1 MTAEPIPTLDD
12 IRAARTRIADYAIET
27 PLIPSALSTEDG
39 EILLKL
45 ESVQPIGAFKL
56 RGAANAL
63 AALSGDRKRT
73 GVVCCSTGNHGRA
86 VAYVARALGMRAV
99 VCLSSLVPE
108 TKVRAI
114 AALGADVRRV
124 GRSQDEAETEAGRLV
139 LDEGLTYVS
148 PFDDPFVIAGQGTIA
163 LELLDRRPDLET
175 IVVPLSGGGLIAGI
189 ALAAKAVKPEIRI
202 VGVSMDRGAAMAE
215 SLRAGRPIA
224 VEEVPSLADS
234 LGGGIGLGN
243 RATFRVC
250 RDHVDDVVL
259 VTEPEIYRGMRSMFY
274 DERLVAEGA
283 SCVAHAAVLSGKLRL
298 KGAAAFIVTGRN
310 VDMAQFSA
318 IVRGEPVT
326 LGDLVVGDP
335 DGGAVRARA

>member
-1 MTAEPIPTLDD
+1 MKPEPLPTLDD
-12 IRAARTRIADYAIET
+12 IRAARERIAGYAIET
-27 PLIPSALSTEDG
+27 PLIPSALSSDDG

-63 AALSGDRKRT
+63 TALSGDARQK

-99 VCLSSLVPE
+99 VCLSNLVPE
-108 TKVRAI
+108 TKVKAI

-139 LDEGLTYVS
+139 REEGLAYVS

-163 LELLDRRPDLET
+163 LELLDRRPDLGT

-189 ALAAKAVKPEIRI
+189 AIAAKAVKPEIRI

-215 SLRAGRPIA
+215 SLKAGHPVA
-224 VEEVPSLADS
+224 VEEFASFADS
-234 LGGGIGLGN
+234 LGGGIGLEN
-243 RATFRVC
+243 RWTFQAC
-250 RDHVDDVVL
+250 RDLLDDVVL
-259 VTEPEIYRGMRSMFY
+259 VSEPEIYRGMRSVFY

-283 SCVAHAAVLSGKLRL
+283 SCVAHAAMLAGKLRL
-298 KGAAAFIVTGRN
+298 TGPAAFIVTGRN
-310 VDMAQFSA
+310 VDMVQFSA
-318 IVRGEPVT
+318 VMRGESVA
-326 LGDLVVGDP
+326 LGDMVVGNP
-335 DGGAVRARA
+335 EAPAAA